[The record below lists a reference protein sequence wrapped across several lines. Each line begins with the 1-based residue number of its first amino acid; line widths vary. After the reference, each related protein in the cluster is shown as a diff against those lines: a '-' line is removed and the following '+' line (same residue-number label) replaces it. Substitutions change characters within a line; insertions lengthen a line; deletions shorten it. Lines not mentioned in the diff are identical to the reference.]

1 MFRGEFWIGN
11 RVCHRLRKVKM
22 MSTLDIAL
30 LLVSGLVFVYL
41 LYALVNP
48 EKF

>member
-1 MFRGEFWIGN
+1 MTIILIFTVLI
-11 RVCHRLRKVKM
+11 
-22 MSTLDIAL
+22 
-30 LLVSGLVFVYL
+30 FVYL

>member
-1 MFRGEFWIGN
+1 
-11 RVCHRLRKVKM
+11 M
-22 MSTLDIAL
+22 MIFLGILIIAL
-30 LLVSGLVFVYL
+30 GAYL

>member
-1 MFRGEFWIGN
+1 MIMIFLGI
-11 RVCHRLRKVKM
+11 LI
-22 MSTLDIAL
+22 IAL
-30 LLVSGLVFVYL
+30 GAYL

>member
-1 MFRGEFWIGN
+1 MIILGI
-11 RVCHRLRKVKM
+11 LI
-22 MSTLDIAL
+22 IAL
-30 LLVSGLVFVYL
+30 GAYL

>member
-1 MFRGEFWIGN
+1 MF
-11 RVCHRLRKVKM
+11 
-22 MSTLDIAL
+22 L
-30 LLVSGLVFVYL
+30 LGIIIIFLGGYL

>member
-1 MFRGEFWIGN
+1 MHVFSNQG
-11 RVCHRLRKVKM
+11 VCLVHPSKKGM
-22 MSTLDIAL
+22 GITMIL
-30 LLVSGLVFVYL
+30 LIIVLVLVGGYL

>member
-1 MFRGEFWIGN
+1 MIFLGI
-11 RVCHRLRKVKM
+11 LI
-22 MSTLDIAL
+22 IAL
-30 LLVSGLVFVYL
+30 GAYL

>member
-1 MFRGEFWIGN
+1 MLFLGIII
-11 RVCHRLRKVKM
+11 L
-22 MSTLDIAL
+22 AL
-30 LLVSGLVFVYL
+30 GAYL

>member
-1 MFRGEFWIGN
+1 MIFLGILIISLG
-11 RVCHRLRKVKM
+11 M
-22 MSTLDIAL
+22 
-30 LLVSGLVFVYL
+30 YL